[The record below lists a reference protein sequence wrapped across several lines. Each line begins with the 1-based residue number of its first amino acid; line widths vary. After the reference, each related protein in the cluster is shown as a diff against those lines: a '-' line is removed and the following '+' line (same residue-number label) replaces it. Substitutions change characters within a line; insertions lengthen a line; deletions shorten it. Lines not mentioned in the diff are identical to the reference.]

1 MSLPSP
7 AVLKTIV
14 KVGGGF
20 FSGLFFSSV
29 FSSNDTTDDTEPVQP
44 AQPAQPTQ
52 ISSPQE
58 VNVSAV
64 LRENNLRIV
73 SDAAPQELNVS
84 AALRENGLTIVSSN
98 NKLDMEAAWRK
109 VVGIK
114 TAQTADYSSNGK
126 TAQHIACD
134 AVAQEFI
141 NLWQS
146 GACDEVAQEKLD
158 NILKSCEL
166 SGRMIHYFDKKK
178 PDALSDKEWQR
189 LSWTFGP
196 DALSGFLGKNAREI
210 CVQLGFA
217 EEWLIHQ
224 IAKGKKFKLSIFPS
238 KEVDGKCAT
247 WDGLAYLLENHYSEV
262 WPKISP
268 HLPRIQET
276 SFVDLEKEAGYD
288 MWEANKAGRRQG
300 AIDTEGESDDPN
312 YISMQRLHVRAGT
325 CVEVRQFLWD
335 EIGLN
340 KLFTGKGYTED
351 EQGNVGPKEYLAMN
365 KRFVDIK
372 GLCIVDVD
380 PK

>member
-20 FSGLFFSSV
+20 FSGMLFSSF
-29 FSSNDTTDDTEPVQP
+29 FSSNDTTEPAQP

-52 ISSPQE
+52 ISSSQK
-58 VNVSAV
+58 VNASAV
-64 LRENNLRIV
+64 LLENNVKIV
-73 SDAAPQELNVS
+73 SETAPQEFNVS

-98 NKLDMEAAWRK
+98 NKVDMEAAWRK

-126 TAQHIACD
+126 IAQRNIACD
-134 AVAQEFI
+134 EVAQEFI

-146 GACDEVAQEKLD
+146 GACDEAAQEKLD
-158 NILKSCEL
+158 NILKRCEL
-166 SGRMIHYFDKKK
+166 SGRVIHYYDDKK
-178 PDALSDKEWQR
+178 PDALSDKKWQR
-189 LSWTFGP
+189 LAWTFGP

-210 CVQLGFA
+210 CHQLGFS
-217 EEWLIHQ
+217 EEWLIHV
-224 IAKGKKFKLSIFPS
+224 IPKGKKFKLAIFPS

-247 WDGLAYLLENHYSEV
+247 WDGLAYLLKKHYSEV
-262 WPKISP
+262 WPKMKP
-268 HLPRIQET
+268 HLSRIQET
-276 SFVDLEKEAGYD
+276 PFIDLEKEAGYD
-288 MWEANKAGRRQG
+288 MAKANDAGRRQG

-335 EIGLN
+335 EIGCN
-340 KLFTGKGYTED
+340 NQFAGKGYSVD
-351 EQGNVGPKEYLAMN
+351 GDGNERSKEYLAMN
-365 KRFVDIK
+365 KPFVDIK
-372 GLCIVDVD
+372 GLCIADVD

>member
-1 MSLPSP
+1 MKRTSVIHNHSN
-7 AVLKTIV
+7 KEQSD
-14 KVGGGF
+14 KKRKYS
-20 FSGLFFSSV
+20 SGTSRSQFTQA
-29 FSSNDTTDDTEPVQP
+29 SNDETIEEPGPLVDG
-44 AQPAQPTQ
+44 TK
-52 ISSPQE
+52 
-58 VNVSAV
+58 
-64 LRENNLRIV
+64 
-73 SDAAPQELNVS
+73 DH
-84 AALRENGLTIVSSN
+84 TI
-98 NKLDMEAAWRK
+98 LLP
-109 VVGIK
+109 
-114 TAQTADYSSNGK
+114 
-126 TAQHIACD
+126 
-134 AVAQEFI
+134 AQEFVK
-141 NLWQS
+141 LWQS
-146 GACDEVAQEKLD
+146 GACDEAAQEKLV
-158 NILKSCEL
+158 NILNGCEL
-166 SGRMIHYFDKKK
+166 SGRMIHYFDKKQ

-189 LSWTFGP
+189 LAWTFGP

-268 HLPRIQET
+268 HLSRIQET
-276 SFVDLEKEAGYD
+276 SFVDLKEEAGYD

-312 YISMQRLHVRAGT
+312 YISMQRLLVREGT

-380 PK
+380 QNNTQVDYMYMYKRLYIK